1 MSPSSTSPKAGG
13 SKPQIVM
20 TLHAE
25 QMLKAR
31 GVAMSDILTTLSSGS
46 YRVYSKTGHEVFRS
60 GDLRIV
66 VKREGNRIT
75 VLAAARARDFA
86 EDAG

>member
-1 MSPSSTSPKAGG
+1 MSPSGTSPKAGG
-13 SKPQIVM
+13 SRPQIVM

-46 YRVYSKTGHEVFRS
+46 YSVDSKTGHEVFRP

-66 VKREGNRIT
+66 VKREGNRIA
-75 VLAAARARDFA
+75 VLTAVRAGDFA